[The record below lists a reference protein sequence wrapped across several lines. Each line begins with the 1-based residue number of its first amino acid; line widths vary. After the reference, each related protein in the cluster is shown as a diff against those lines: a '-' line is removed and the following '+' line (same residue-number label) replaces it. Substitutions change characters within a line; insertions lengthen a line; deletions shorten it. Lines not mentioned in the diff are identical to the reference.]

1 MMEALRKAADNIG
14 KKADV
19 DIDVAATFNFDSIAI
34 ILQRV
39 MCMLNDTSVI
49 FSTLSKIKK

>member
-1 MMEALRKAADNIG
+1 MEALRKGIENIG
-14 KKADV
+14 SKADV
-19 DIDVAATFNFDSIAI
+19 DIDVAAKFNFDSIAI

-39 MCMLNDTSVI
+39 MCILNDTSVI